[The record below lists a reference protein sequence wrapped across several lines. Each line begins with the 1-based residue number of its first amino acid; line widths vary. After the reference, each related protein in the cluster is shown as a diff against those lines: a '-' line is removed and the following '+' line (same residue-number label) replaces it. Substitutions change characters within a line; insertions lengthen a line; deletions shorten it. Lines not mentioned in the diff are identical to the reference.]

1 MTEIGTRLKEAR
13 EAKGYTLSD
22 LQEITKIQKRYLV
35 GIENGDY
42 ESIPGAFYVRAF
54 IRQYAEAVGLDPDE
68 LLETYKN
75 EVPST
80 PSMESTTVIPAQR
93 QKRGGIG
100 GSPSRQTMEALPK
113 IMVGLFV
120 LVIIIIVVWMYYM
133 QKAKTDIPN
142 ASEDP
147 SQTEY
152 AEPVKPIDTEKE
164 REKEETRKKNEE
176 VAKQEAAEKEKA
188 EKEKA
193 EQAAAEKEQA
203 EKDKQAEKEQVAK
216 DKKSEE
222 DKKADKDKA
231 KDNEKAKE
239 KEKKDK
245 DKAKKE
251 PKTEQTVVEDAA
263 NSGGNVT
270 TFTVTGPK
278 QLNLDLA
285 FTGDAW
291 IEVRDSATRATLLD
305 NEGKVYTA
313 GEEIKLD
320 NVESKSLYIV
330 IGNINTTEVELNG
343 EKIEYVRQ
351 GYPQSLIFNLQ

>member
-1 MTEIGTRLKEAR
+1 MFLLTEIGTRLKEAR

-68 LLETYKN
+68 LLETYKT

-100 GSPSRQTMEALPK
+100 GGPSRQTMEALPK

-120 LVIIIIVVWMYYM
+120 VVIIIIVVWMYYM

-203 EKDKQAEKEQVAK
+203 EKDK
-216 DKKSEE
+216 KSEE
-222 DKKADKDKA
+222 DKKADKA

-251 PKTEQTVVEDAA
+251 LKTEQTIVEDAA

-330 IGNINTTEVELNG
+330 IGNINTTEVQLNG

>member
-1 MTEIGTRLKEAR
+1 MFLLTEIGVRLKEAR

-22 LQEITKIQKRYLV
+22 LQDITKIQKRYLV

-75 EVPST
+75 EVPTT
-80 PSMESTTVIPAQR
+80 PSMEATTVIPAQR
-93 QKRGGIG
+93 QKRNRIG
-100 GSPSRQTMEALPK
+100 SGPSRQTMEALPK
-113 IMVGLFV
+113 IMVGLFIV
-120 LVIIIIVVWMYYM
+120 VIITIVVIMYYL
-133 QKAKTDIPN
+133 QKDKLGAVDN
-142 ASEDP
+142 NNDP

-176 VAKQEAAEKEKA
+176 AAKEDKSKDEKEKEAEKEP
-188 EKEKA
+188 EK
-193 EQAAAEKEQA
+193 
-203 EKDKQAEKEQVAK
+203 
-216 DKKSEE
+216 
-222 DKKADKDKA
+222 
-231 KDNEKAKE
+231 
-239 KEKKDK
+239 
-245 DKAKKE
+245 
-251 PKTEQTVVEDAA
+251 PKVEQTIVEDAA

-270 TFTVTGPK
+270 TFTVTGPE
-278 QLNLDLA
+278 QLNFDLT

-305 NEGKVYTA
+305 NEGKVYTS

-320 NVESKSLYIV
+320 NVTAKSVYIV
-330 IGNINTTEVELNG
+330 IGNIETTAVQLNG
-343 EKIEYVRQ
+343 EKVEYVRQ

>member
-1 MTEIGTRLKEAR
+1 MFLLTEIGTRLKEAR

-42 ESIPGAFYVRAF
+42 DSIPGAFYVRAF

-80 PSMESTTVIPAQR
+80 PSMEATTVIPAQR
-93 QKRGGIG
+93 QKRNRIG

-120 LVIIIIVVWMYYM
+120 VSIIVIAVWMYM
-133 QKAKTDIPN
+133 QKSKTDLPN

-147 SQTEY
+147 SQAEY

-164 REKEETRKKNEE
+164 REKEETRKKNEAA
-176 VAKQEAAEKEKA
+176 AKEEAALKE
-188 EKEKA
+188 
-193 EQAAAEKEQA
+193 QEKEQQA
-203 EKDKQAEKEQVAK
+203 TKEEKPKKDKEQ
-216 DKKSEE
+216 DKG
-222 DKKADKDKA
+222 
-231 KDNEKAKE
+231 
-239 KEKKDK
+239 KDK
-245 DKAKKE
+245 DKDKDKD
-251 PKTEQTVVEDAA
+251 KVTQTITEDAA

-270 TFTVTGPK
+270 TFNVTGPE
-278 QLNLDLA
+278 QLNFDLS

-291 IEVRDSATRATLLD
+291 IEVRDAATRATLLD

-313 GEEIKLD
+313 GEEIKLED
-320 NVESKSLYIV
+320 VSAKSVYIV
-330 IGNINTTEVELNG
+330 IGNIETTDVQLNG
-343 EKIEYVRQ
+343 EKVEYVRQ